1 MCFGWC
7 FIFVFNRLIWRSHYI
22 ISCSMSTSGAGPS
35 SSSSRVQHQQGSNS
49 SSGQTEA
56 NGTTTPSPPPQSST
70 NPATTATPPVKEAKE
85 AKPNPKMS
93 KALSTS
99 AKRYFF
105 LFFFLQTHYYNL
117 TIHFRIQKE
126 LAEITLDPPPNCRY
140 KKTKN
145 WCWMCY
151 WPPHFSVLDPKVTIC
166 MNGSL
171 PFSVLPGRFTKVG
184 CFSWTFTSLPSIPS
198 SHPR

>member
-1 MCFGWC
+1 MLVLC
-7 FIFVFNRLIWRSHYI
+7 NRLIWRSHYI

-56 NGTTTPSPPPQSST
+56 NGTTTPSPPPQSSA

-99 AKRYFF
+99 AKRY
-105 LFFFLQTHYYNL
+105 LICCSIPMHTLQVLHFSIIPIQDTKRIGRNHTGSSTKLQVSSNFSSEVAEQSVTIFYY
-117 TIHFRIQKE
+117 I
-126 LAEITLDPPPNCRY
+126 
-140 KKTKN
+140 
-145 WCWMCY
+145 
-151 WPPHFSVLDPKVTIC
+151 SVLDPKVIIC
-166 MNGSL
+166 TNGSL
-171 PFSVLPGRFTKVG
+171 PFSVLPDRSTKVG
-184 CFSWTFTSLPSIPS
+184 CSFWTYTSLQSILL